1 MRVSVNA
8 THNGTHSTHKAQ
20 SRVSPHCMV
29 INKMYIDAMGLLT
42 VKHAMMSLWA
52 GTGIQKPRVKSNVKY
67 WAGASPPQ
75 KQQKYRVENWGGGHL
90 LTLVLYIYTWS
101 MLWPPI
107 LNDEQR
113 VLAQAK
119 AQTLHCTASFSYL
132 SHRKIVQVATNREL
146 FTKHRRGC
154 RRHSWVADRY
164 KSRKTLTINYSI
176 N

>member
-1 MRVSVNA
+1 MNA

-75 KQQKYRVENWGGGHL
+75 KQQKYRVGNWGGGHL
-90 LTLVLYIYTWS
+90 LTLVLYIYLKYTLTTNFKWRTVS
-101 MLWPPI
+101 ACSGESTDPALYSKLQLSKPQKDRPSGHQ
-107 LNDEQR
+107 QR
-113 VLAQAK
+113 AVYK
-119 AQTLHCTASFSYL
+119 ASPGMPTTL
-132 SHRKIVQVATNREL
+132 V
-146 FTKHRRGC
+146 GC
-154 RRHSWVADRY
+154 R
-164 KSRKTLTINYSI
+164 
-176 N
+176 